1 MSSTPDYDLLIVG
14 GGMVGVSLALALAG
28 RGLRLGIIEAANPD
42 VSAPPSYDDRGIAL
56 AYGSRRIF
64 DGLKLWSSIAPL
76 AEPIREIHVSDRGHF
91 GFTRLSADVE
101 RVPALGYVITGRE
114 LGGVLLDALRKLE
127 DVALI
132 APAQVKGIATGPD
145 LARLRLDTAT
155 GNIDLSAR
163 LVVAADGGD
172 SFIRNSLNI
181 PVRRWEYGQHAVVT
195 NITPQRPPAGRAFE
209 RFTDSGPVAL
219 LPMRKQQRCAL
230 VWTVRD
236 EELARIIGL
245 NDEQFIARF
254 QHQFGCRLGRF
265 VKVGRRSSY
274 PLTFLRARQSVRD
287 RVAIIGNA
295 AHTLHPVAGQG
306 FNLGLRDVAALA
318 EVVMDK
324 YRAGGDIGSP
334 EVLDDYDRWR
344 SREQQAVALATDGL
358 VRLFSNPLGP
368 LRIARNLGMLV
379 LDALPFSKHL
389 LAKSA
394 MGTVGALP
402 KLARGLGLD

>member
-14 GGMVGVSLALALAG
+14 GGMVGVSLVLALAG
-28 RGLRLGIIEAANPD
+28 RGLRLGIIEAANPN

-64 DGLKLWSSIAPL
+64 EGLQLWSSIAPL

-91 GFTRLSADVE
+91 GFTRISADVE

-114 LGGVLLDALRKLE
+114 LGGELLGALQTLE
-127 DVALI
+127 DVAII
-132 APAQVKGIATGPD
+132 APANVKGIATGTD
-145 LARLRLDTAT
+145 VARLQLEAAT
-155 GNIDLSAR
+155 GSMDLSAR

-172 SFIRNSLNI
+172 SFIRKSLHI

-195 NITPQRPPAGRAFE
+195 NITPQRPPAGKAFE

-219 LPMRKQQRCAL
+219 LPMRGQRCAL

-236 EELARIIGL
+236 DELEQVAAL
-245 NDEQFIARF
+245 DDEQFIAQFQRRF
-254 QHQFGCRLGRF
+254 GYRLGRF
-265 VKVGRRSSY
+265 VKVGRRTSY
-274 PLTFLRARQSVRD
+274 PLTFLRARQAVRE

-318 EVVMDK
+318 EVVLNR
-324 YRAGGDIGSP
+324 YREGGDIGST
-334 EVLDDYDRWR
+334 EVLGAYDRWR
-344 SREQQAVALATDGL
+344 SREQRAVALATDGL

-368 LRIARNLGMLV
+368 LRVARNLGMLA
-379 LDALPFSKHL
+379 LDVLPFSKHL

-394 MGTVGALP
+394 MGNVGALP
-402 KLARGLGLD
+402 KLARGLRLD